1 MYAFHYP
8 FAMATQQTDDDGRI
22 NTEPDE
28 TRALTTTLVRETV
41 DGTHGDELMNFD
53 AFLATRSE
61 AADALRQ
68 VVETVATDEV
78 TA

>member
-1 MYAFHYP
+1 MTT
-8 FAMATQQTDDDGRI
+8 TQKADDGRTDI
-22 NTEPDE
+22 DQLE

-53 AFLATRSE
+53 EFLATRSE
-61 AADALRQ
+61 AADALRHA
-68 VVETVATDEV
+68 VETVADEEV

>member
-1 MYAFHYP
+1 MTT
-8 FAMATQQTDDDGRI
+8 TQQTDDDGRI
-22 NTEPDE
+22 NTDRDE
-28 TRALTTTLVRETV
+28 TRALTSTLVRETV

-53 AFLATRSE
+53 AYLATRSE

-68 VVETVATDEV
+68 AVETVADEEV

>member
-1 MYAFHYP
+1 MTT
-8 FAMATQQTDDDGRI
+8 TQQTDDDGRI
-22 NTEPDE
+22 NTDRDE
-28 TRALTTTLVRETV
+28 TRALTSTLVRETV

-68 VVETVATDEV
+68 VVEMVAADEV